1 MQFEALPNAGRAMTV
16 NRRQLLS
23 FAIGVVAPL
32 AAAGPGSAQTYPE
45 RPVRVLVGFPAG
57 GQIDIIARLIGQWLT
72 DRLGQQFFIDN
83 RPGAASNIAAEALIR
98 AVPDGYTLFL
108 ANGTNAVNA
117 TLYNNLRFDF
127 ARDTA
132 PVASINRIPL
142 VLYAHPSFQAKT
154 VPELIAY
161 AKANPNKLSIATP
174 PKGTGPAM
182 AAELFKITAGL
193 ELLLSDIARTP
204 KSSLMCSEDKC
215 RSRSAASLLFC
226 HMCAPASCVRSR

>member
-1 MQFEALPNAGRAMTV
+1 MTV

-32 AAAGPGSAQTYPE
+32 AAASPGSAQTYPE

-98 AVPDGYTLFL
+98 APADGYTLFL

-117 TLYNNLRFDF
+117 TLYDNLRFDF